1 MIYLDNAATGGFKP
15 YLSIQSAEYAL
26 KYLIANPGRSGHRL
40 SIVAEEFIY
49 KTRKELAELFGAED
63 LSRVILTKNCTEA
76 LNIALLGTAK
86 KGGHIIISCYEHNS
100 VIRPLEML
108 KSWGVIDY
116 SVCYPTTDKIT
127 AQDIAPLIKNNTYL
141 VCINGVSNVTGVEN
155 DISGIG
161 NFLKKENLLFM
172 VDGAQ
177 ACGHTLIDMQKM
189 GINILC
195 FAGHK
200 GLNGIMGTGGLVFD
214 KSVEIKP
221 VFSGG
226 SGTETFSAIP
236 SAYPEKLESGTMNL
250 PAICSLYEGA
260 IYTKQNLGFFQKTLL
275 NLTDSTIKLLSPLA
289 LKFYSKPN
297 TAGIV
302 AVESST
308 IDSVTLCSMLSEK
321 YDIATRGGF
330 HCAPLVHKFLGTQD
344 SGLLRISL
352 SPLNTYY
359 EIKKLYYSLK
369 EILNSF

>member
-1 MIYLDNAATGGFKP
+1 MIYFDNAATGGFKP

-40 SIVAEEFIY
+40 SMVAEEFIY
-49 KTRKELAELFGAED
+49 KTRKELANFFGAED

-86 KGGHIIISCYEHNS
+86 KGGHIIVSCYEHNS

-108 KSWGVIDY
+108 KSWGIIDY
-116 SVCYPTTDKIT
+116 SICYPTTDKIT
-127 AQDIAPLIKNNTYL
+127 AQDIAPLIKNDTYL

-155 DISGIG
+155 DILGIG
-161 NFLKKENLLFM
+161 KFLENQNIIFM

-177 ACGHTLIDMQKM
+177 ACGHTPIDMTNT
-189 GINILC
+189 GVDILC

-200 GLNGIMGTGGLVFD
+200 GLNGIMGSGGLVFN
-214 KSVEIKP
+214 KKTQILP

-226 SGTETFSAIP
+226 SGTETFNAIP

-250 PAICSLYEGA
+250 PAICSLYEGV
-260 IYTKQNLGFFQKTLL
+260 IYTRQNLNFFRKSLYSL
-275 NLTDSTIKLLSPLA
+275 SENTIKLLSTLPL
-289 LKFYSKPN
+289 KIYSKPN

-302 AVESST
+302 AVESKK
-308 IDSVTLCSMLSEK
+308 IDSVNLCSMLSEK

-330 HCAPLVHKFLGTQD
+330 HCAPLVHKFLGTAD
-344 SGLLRISL
+344 NGLLRISL
-352 SPLNTYY
+352 SPHNTCF
-359 EIKKLYYSLK
+359 EVKKLYYSLK
-369 EILNSF
+369 EILG